1 MPYLDS
7 YKPKKLVKFYRNGL
21 IEQEHF
27 GFVKG
32 VNFSIGEDY
41 SYPFFM
47 RSCAKPLQASLAI
60 DYGLDFNKKEIAL
73 FCASHAG
80 EEKHVKLAKQILNKI
95 GLDDNYLKCGIHNPL
110 SQTAQVELIKSNLNP
125 TVLHNNC
132 SGKHILMLAL
142 CKKNNWELGNYYL
155 PEHPL
160 QIEIKKKIYELC
172 EVNENYPVTQ
182 DGCGVPICSMPLKNM
197 LTGYLNLFLSE
208 KYKIIRDSFLEYP
221 DIIGGEGRL
230 ETKIMTSSDE
240 LIVKCGAGGIC
251 IVINTKLSDGFIVK
265 ITDSN
270 MQAREAVVL
279 ETLKKLGWCNIP
291 YDNQIKTL
299 HNEVVGYIDVSL
311 DF

>member
-7 YKPKKLVKFYRNGL
+7 YIPKKLVKFYRNGL

-27 GFVKG
+27 GFVRG

-41 SYPFFM
+41 AYPFYM
-47 RSCAKPLQASLAI
+47 RSCSKPLLTSLAV
-60 DYGLDFNKKEIAL
+60 DYGLNFDKKEIAL

-80 EEKHVKLAKQILNKI
+80 ENKHVELAKQILKKTD
-95 GLDDNYLKCGIHNPL
+95 LDESYLKCGVHKPL
-110 SQTAQVELIKSNLNP
+110 SQNAQEELIKSNLMP

-142 CKKNNWELGNYYL
+142 CKKNNWNFENYYN

-160 QIEIKKKIYELC
+160 QMEIKKKIYDLC

-197 LTGYLNLFLSE
+197 LTGYLNLFLSD
-208 KYKIIRDSFLEYP
+208 KYKIIRDAFFEYP
-221 DIIGGEGRL
+221 DIIGGEERL
-230 ETKIMTSSDE
+230 ETKVMTSSNGI
-240 LIVKCGAGGIC
+240 IVKCGAGGLC
-251 IVINTKLSDGFIVK
+251 IVVNTKLADGFIVK
-265 ITDSN
+265 IMDCN

-279 ETLKKLGWCNIP
+279 EALKLLGWCNIP

-299 HNEVVGYIDVSL
+299 HGETVGYVDVCL
-311 DF
+311 EL